1 MNNGNNSEWT
11 MLNPDFSIDDVPECA
26 AFVYLIQF
34 PDTGDYYIGVK
45 QTYKGLKDIKKRSN
59 DTKDSNWPIYTS
71 SSKVVNQ
78 YICEGHNYKKQI
90 LWCFPTVQQAMN
102 CETALISLFGTQ
114 WDCLNKAIMTKSR
127 LHKDNGEQFKIIQEI
142 VGWLS

>member
-1 MNNGNNSEWT
+1 MSDNDSEWT
-11 MLNPDFSIDDVPECA
+11 MFNPEFSIDDVPECV

-34 PDTGDYYIGVK
+34 PDTGEYYIGVK

-59 DTKDSNWPIYTS
+59 DTKDSNWPLYTS
-71 SSKVVNQ
+71 SSTVVNQ
-78 YICEGHNYKKQI
+78 YISEGYNYKKQI
-90 LWCFPTVQQAMN
+90 LWCFPTVQQATN

-114 WDCLNKAIMTKSR
+114 WNCLNKAIMTKSR
-127 LHKDNGEQFKIIQEI
+127 LHKDNGEQFRTIQEI